1 MWRAEAFRNFRRSI
15 LATHRNLLHTGYFIS
30 WDEKKRCA
38 TPLEKGWHYRI
49 FQICALFCIFVVM
62 PTVILRL
69 YQLLS
74 RGGADVVEIW
84 FAYLCIV
91 YLWLGVHYLWYFV
104 WPEGVKKFVHVYA
117 SLLSLEK
124 KLQGERLCKYVYLG
138 WIQYEFTS
146 QNDFEEKFAKYIIA
160 LEMY

>member
-138 WIQYEFTS
+138 
-146 QNDFEEKFAKYIIA
+146 
-160 LEMY
+160 